1 MQTLKVMD
9 VSFPF
14 SATPFELLKA
24 YSLSGTGDSDERK
37 FEKEES
43 CHFLFVHC
51 RSGLHCVSSL
61 YSHSVPSLRFLCP
74 LTFSTLFK
82 SLPGTNGN
90 GQKLHWLILLISCS
104 VASSGDLK
112 LREVTSHGTITQL
125 AGGRAV
131 LAPGSDSA
139 ELPSGQCGLCYFLV
153 TQKVS
158 FNVAAAL
165 PLLRRSW
172 RRLFFYSFCSEV
184 TKNNNPR

>member
-1 MQTLKVMD
+1 M
-9 VSFPF
+9 
-14 SATPFELLKA
+14 
-24 YSLSGTGDSDERK
+24 
-37 FEKEES
+37 
-43 CHFLFVHC
+43 FLF
-51 RSGLHCVSSL
+51 LSL
-61 YSHSVPSLRFLCP
+61 PLLLNCSRPIACLEQVTQMKESLKKKKAVIFCLFTVVQAYIASLLSTLTLVPSLRFLCP

-104 VASSGDLK
+104 VAASGDLK